1 MKVIIPRLYQFIL
14 SIDQFLNCFVSLFIG
29 GGWADETFSAR
40 CWREGN
46 AQMANGVIRPGDKRW
61 AYVRIFVDTLFFF
74 DPQHCFASYIDE
86 FERKQLPEEYR
97 K

>member
-1 MKVIIPRLYQFIL
+1 MKQVAIAF
-14 SIDQFLNCFVSLFIG
+14 DQLCNTLA

-40 CWREGN
+40 CWREGKTSRTWG
-46 AQMANGVIRPGDKRW
+46 AA
-61 AYVRIFVDTLFFF
+61 RIMVDALLWF
-74 DPQHCFASYIDE
+74 DPQHCFNSYLSE